1 MLLHNLPL
9 VAWRS
14 RKVAAD
20 TQTEA
25 GYGRSLILDRAP
37 KRLFDLSVALACL
50 FLLMPLFV
58 LVGFLVW
65 AVDRK
70 SPFYSHRRLGR
81 GGKTFGCLKFR
92 SMRMNGDEILRRHL
106 AENPAAMAE
115 WTQNR
120 KLKNDP
126 RITIIGHVLRKTSL
140 DELPQLINILR
151 GEMSLVGPRPI
162 VDAELEKYGDAA
174 SAYFAVRPGL
184 TGAWQIS
191 GRSDTTYDE
200 RVRLDRQYVESR
212 SFAGDIAIILRTVPA
227 VFLVKGSY

>member
-9 VAWRS
+9 AALRS
-14 RKVAAD
+14 RRIAAG
-20 TQTEA
+20 TLTE
-25 GYGRSLILDRAP
+25 GRYGRGRVIERAP
-37 KRLFDLSVALACL
+37 KRLFDFTVAASCL

-58 LVGFLVW
+58 LVAILVW
-65 AVDRK
+65 AVDGG

-92 SMRMNGDEILRRHL
+92 SMRLNGDAILSRHL

-115 WTQNR
+115 WTQSR
-120 KLKNDP
+120 KLKDDP
-126 RITIIGHVLRKTSL
+126 RVTVIGHVLRKTSL

-162 VDAELEKYGDAA
+162 VEAEVEKYGDAA
-174 SAYFAVRPGL
+174 AAYFAVRPGL

-191 GRSDTTYDE
+191 GRSDTTYAE
-200 RVRLDRQYVESR
+200 RVRLDRDYVASR
-212 SFAGDIAIILRTVPA
+212 SFTGDIVIILRTVPA

>member
-92 SMRMNGDEILRRHL
+92 SMRADGDAILARHL
-106 AENPAAMAE
+106 ADNPVAQAE
-115 WTQNR
+115 WARTR

-126 RITIIGHVLRKTSL
+126 RITPIGQLLRKSSL

-151 GEMSLVGPRPI
+151 GDMSLVGPRPI
-162 VDAELEKYGDAA
+162 VDAEVEKYGEAA
-174 SAYFAVRPGL
+174 PAYFAVRPGL
-184 TGAWQIS
+184 TGAWQVS
-191 GRSDTTYDE
+191 GRSDTTYAE
-200 RVRLDRQYVESR
+200 RVRLDRDYVASR
-212 SFAGDIAIILRTVPA
+212 SFAGDILIIMRTIPA